1 MKHTFV
7 NLLAL
12 TTLFSINSCNTAT
25 EPQPTDATRA
35 EIFHGRPKTL
45 HIATYPA
52 HSNAGEWFKDTTAG
66 QIQHIVNTYN
76 LSGELTSETHAIDD
90 STTYTIRYEYTAG
103 SPRKTTAVRMHDTTE
118 LSRTEYRYDKD
129 DRLIGTETTLAN
141 GTPTA
146 KEDYTLNSRGYCKET
161 SYFNGHGVLRMR
173 ETCEYNRAGEVT
185 GRDTYHYTG
194 NNRHTIVRY
203 TYQGNG
209 LPASA
214 TVQDE
219 QATPKETRTTYT
231 YEYDAQGNWIRR
243 IAYNET
249 LKIAT
254 LTERKIEYYQ

>member
-25 EPQPTDATRA
+25 KPQPTDATRA

-103 SPRKTTAVRMHDTTE
+103 SPRKATAVRMHDTTE

-129 DRLIGTETTLAN
+129 DRLMLALHQVAAVHISLQ
-141 GTPTA
+141 PDRLRA
-146 KEDYTLNSRGYCKET
+146 IERASIDEPLPHER
-161 SYFNGHGVLRMR
+161 HGMGAQIDEHNQIQDPADPDRPVCDRRVVL
-173 ETCEYNRAGEVT
+173 
-185 GRDTYHYTG
+185 
-194 NNRHTIVRY
+194 
-203 TYQGNG
+203 
-209 LPASA
+209 
-214 TVQDE
+214 
-219 QATPKETRTTYT
+219 
-231 YEYDAQGNWIRR
+231 
-243 IAYNET
+243 
-249 LKIAT
+249 
-254 LTERKIEYYQ
+254 